1 MAKKKPA
8 AGVTKAYVKATVN
21 AAIKK
26 YAQADAR
33 QDAKTL
39 SKSKK

>member
-8 AGVTKAYVKATVN
+8 AGVTKAQVKTIVN

-26 YAQADAR
+26 YAA
-33 QDAKTL
+33 QDAKQDA
-39 SKSKK
+39 KAMKKGK